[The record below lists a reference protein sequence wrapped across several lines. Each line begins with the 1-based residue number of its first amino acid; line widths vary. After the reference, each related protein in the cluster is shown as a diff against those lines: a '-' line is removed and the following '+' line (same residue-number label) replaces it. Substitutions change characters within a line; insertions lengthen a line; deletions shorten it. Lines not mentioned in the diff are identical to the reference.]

1 MRNIRK
7 RQEFLNSLKGQ
18 ELMDEII
25 KDFKKM
31 NLKDRQKLL
40 KELEEMTKNQQLS
53 TTSPII

>member
-1 MRNIRK
+1 
-7 RQEFLNSLKGQ
+7 
-18 ELMDEII
+18 MDEII